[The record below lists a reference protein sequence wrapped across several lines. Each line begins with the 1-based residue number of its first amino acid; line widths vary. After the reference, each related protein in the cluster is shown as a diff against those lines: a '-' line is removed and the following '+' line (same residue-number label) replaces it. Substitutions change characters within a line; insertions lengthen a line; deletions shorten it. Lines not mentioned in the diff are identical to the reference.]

1 MRRTNCQNSQ
11 LFCEIDKSAKIL
23 GVSKRDDLRW
33 HDHVE
38 KISAKALQ
46 RIYLLRQLKS
56 AGIDRISLIQF
67 YCASIRSV
75 WKYASHAFHFILVVY
90 LSDQIERIQK
100 RVLRIMHPEVSYRK
114 ALEDTKLSRD
124 RELLAILLNFPQTP
138 YTSLDFEE
146 IWN

>member
-11 LFCEIDKSAKIL
+11 LFCEIVKSAKII
-23 GVSKRDDLRW
+23 GVSKRDDLKW

-38 KISAKALQ
+38 KISAKASQ

-75 WKYASHAFHFILVVY
+75 WKYASQAFHFILFV
-90 LSDQIERIQK
+90 
-100 RVLRIMHPEVSYRK
+100 
-114 ALEDTKLSRD
+114 
-124 RELLAILLNFPQTP
+124 
-138 YTSLDFEE
+138 
-146 IWN
+146 